1 MKRRGFLR
9 LLCRTS
15 AAGAVATAAPKVP
28 AEVLRQLE
36 DSALLEPAPT
46 GFGLA
51 TIKAEGAPVLYDANW
66 SKALW
71 PGVKEFYEDTYDGLV
86 IDEETG
92 EVLELPTHFPA
103 MFKE

>member
-9 LLCRTS
+9 LLGRAS

-36 DSALLEPAPT
+36 DSALLESAPT

-51 TIKAEGAPVLYDANW
+51 PIKAEGTTVLYDANFAK
-66 SKALW
+66 SLY
-71 PGVKEFYEDTYDGLV
+71 PGVKEWYEDYYDGLIV
-86 IDEETG
+86 DEETG
-92 EVLELPTHFPA
+92 EVLELPEHFPA